1 MTPAL
6 GAAMARPAVLPIEP
20 TNERPARQ
28 PPKPVATVAPVAPVP
43 RRVAEVIIPTV
54 REYLPW
60 HLLERRLA
68 ERASGIAKRAAP
80 VTDDVN
86 TLTDVD
92 VDAGAAG
99 ESGVSISER
108 WATSDEDD
116 VPPKSGV
123 SRTADADLS
132 YQVYSVDDLAR
143 RREAK
148 QREAWLKKRETPPQ
162 FPVMSR
168 PWALALARNIDW
180 RRTAKKAG
188 LVAGACSLFGF
199 GMLTAAELT
208 DDVRPSTRASVGA
221 TGVEPT
227 LPRGPVGKADVVT
240 IPAAVSVRTIVF
252 VPVPPSAPVAIPS
265 VESAFEE
272 PTPSKAPQRV
282 TKVAA
287 KPKADVEVFIP

>member
-1 MTPAL
+1 
-6 GAAMARPAVLPIEP
+6 MARPAVLSIEP
-20 TNERPARQ
+20 TNERPLRE
-28 PPKPVATVAPVAPVP
+28 PPRPVP
-43 RRVAEVIIPTV
+43 RRVAEVIVPTV

-92 VDAGAAG
+92 ALDGKDQVEAVLADGRP
-99 ESGVSISER
+99 SGVRISDR
-108 WATSDEDD
+108 WATSEDEDA
-116 VPPKSGV
+116 PPKSGV
-123 SRTADADLS
+123 SRTMDGDLS

-148 QREAWLKKRETPPQ
+148 QREAWLRNRETPPQ

-168 PWALALARNIDW
+168 PWALALARTIDW
-180 RRTAKKAG
+180 RKTAKKAG
-188 LVAGACSLFGF
+188 IVVGACSLFGF

-208 DDVRPSTRASVGA
+208 DDVRPSSRAADGPGVEASGTRAAS
-221 TGVEPT
+221 
-227 LPRGPVGKADVVT
+227 GKSDVVT

-252 VPVPPSAPVAIPS
+252 VPASPSAPVAVPA
-265 VESAFEE
+265 VEE
-272 PTPSKAPQRV
+272 PPPAKAPQRV
-282 TKVAA
+282 TKPVA